1 MRSRHSYG
9 KSVRG
14 SQLKY
19 FLKPIKRRKTP
30 KPKPIKAPTPS
41 SQPVVR
47 KPTPQ
52 ILPPIG
58 PTVPVA
64 PRVVAQTTPLQSLSL
79 SKVPTNAEVTRDHAQ
94 ALEQKDA
101 DFFFRVYPG
110 PYTVDVKRD
119 GERNWTYKKGN
130 NVALINKYSTVYLPP
145 GSPLRKDFPNTQNV
159 LMLSKTLEQDILK
172 ALGEHDG
179 IFDTEYMTKDD
190 DLQTL
195 AKQRH
200 VPDSTETK
208 ISLFDAIEF
217 DGKDVRKESLAIRK
231 QLLDNICPNSRVEVD
246 ETQSAQTRLEAEDI
260 AKRYIKEGHEG
271 GMIKPLSHRYDS
283 SKWQLKE
290 KRTGD
295 VDAVI
300 LGIEKTKDFTSQGIP
315 RSFVIGMRNGNK
327 YRIIGEVG
335 TGLSN
340 KERKQIAADLKPIS
354 PAAAAGEYEGK
365 IESNVEYYKPQI
377 VVAVK
382 FAKVT
387 PALHLREPRLIRRRW
402 DKGAEQSELSQIT

>member
-1 MRSRHSYG
+1 MEAKG
-9 KSVRG
+9 ETG
-14 SQLKY
+14 S
-19 FLKPIKRRKTP
+19 KT
-30 KPKPIKAPTPS
+30 
-41 SQPVVR
+41 
-47 KPTPQ
+47 
-52 ILPPIG
+52 
-58 PTVPVA
+58 
-64 PRVVAQTTPLQSLSL
+64 
-79 SKVPTNAEVTRDHAQ
+79 
-94 ALEQKDA
+94 
-101 DFFFRVYPG
+101 
-110 PYTVDVKRD
+110 
-119 GERNWTYKKGN
+119 
-130 NVALINKYSTVYLPP
+130 TVYLPP
-145 GSPLRKDFPNTQNV
+145 GSPLRKDFANTQNV
-159 LMLSKTLEQDILK
+159 LTLSKTLEQDILK
-172 ALGEHDG
+172 SLGEHDG

-200 VPDSTETK
+200 KPDSTETK
-208 ISLFDAIEF
+208 ISLFDVVEF
-217 DGKDVRKESLAIRK
+217 DGKDVRKESLAMRK
-231 QLLDNICPNSRVEVD
+231 QLLDNFTPNDRVEVD
-246 ETQSAQTRLEAEDI
+246 ETHSAQTRQEAEDI

-354 PAAAAGEYEGK
+354 PDAAAGEYEGK

-402 DKGAEQSELSQIT
+402 DKGAEQSDLSQIT